1 MATQKK
7 PITKQK
13 TGSDLYA
20 PKPSFDFAFERINYI
35 FMLIGLGLLA
45 LGYILLIGGGSDN
58 PDVFN
63 ESLFDTQRLT
73 VAPILMVLGI
83 AVEIYAIL
91 LKPKS
96 KTDKDIQE

>member
-7 PITKQK
+7 VITKQK
-13 TGSDLYA
+13 TSLEVN
-20 PKPSFDFAFERINYI
+20 PLKPSFDFAFERINYI
-35 FMLIGLGLLA
+35 WMLIGLGLLA
-45 LGYILLIGGGSDN
+45 LGYILLIGGGSNN

-63 ESLFDTQRLT
+63 ESLFDAQRLT
-73 VAPILMVLGI
+73 VSPILMVLGF

-96 KTDKDIQE
+96 KFDKDIQE